1 MPLCCAQNKQVQK
14 QNKTKEKKTRR
25 ENRKHKNSLLVPSYV
40 KIGIDP
46 EKYFP
51 VGNYRLEK
59 G

>member
-1 MPLCCAQNKQVQK
+1 MLCTEQAGSKTK
-14 QNKTKEKKTRR
+14 QNKGKKTRR